1 VNLFVDDGRVAVSSH
16 IHGVHRG
23 APLAPFL
30 EDRRWNSV
38 VSAFYQGIGNGGL
51 ARGKALVHIY
61 ALRSLNDFGRWVIKS
76 KKSHSVLIG
85 WLVK

>member
-1 VNLFVDDGRVAVSSH
+1 MAF
-16 IHGVHRG
+16 IGV
-23 APLAPFL
+23 PLWHPFL
-30 EDRRWNSV
+30 RIGD
-38 VSAFYQGIGNGGL
+38 GIPWFRLSIRALGMEAWL
-51 ARGKALVHIY
+51 EVKALVHIY